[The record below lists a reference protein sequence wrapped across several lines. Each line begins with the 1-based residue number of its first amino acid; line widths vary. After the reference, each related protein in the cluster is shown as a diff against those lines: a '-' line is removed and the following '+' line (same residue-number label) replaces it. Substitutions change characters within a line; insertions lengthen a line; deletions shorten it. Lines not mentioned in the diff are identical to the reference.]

1 MTGQEAVELIHQE
14 AWTGRTPGLS
24 RTTEL
29 LRRVGDPHKK
39 LRFVHITGTN
49 GKGSTAAMVASV
61 LIQSG
66 RKTGLYTS
74 PHLWRFHERFQV
86 NGQPIP
92 DDTLG
97 RIAEQVI
104 QAARGMEDPA
114 TEFELMTA
122 VGMLYFAETQCDI
135 VVLEVGLGGRLD
147 STNVIPAPQVAVITN
162 IGLEHTQELGDTCAK
177 IAKEKAGIIKPGCS
191 VVLYHQ
197 GSDVEEVVRAVCQEQ
212 NADLTITAPQSLAM
226 LTSDRDGQ
234 TFLYRGQGPFHIGL
248 LGEYQV
254 FNATTAIEI
263 CWALRRNGWP
273 ITDAALAAGL
283 SQAKWP
289 ARMELVRRNPDV
301 ILDGGHNPQC
311 MEAIA
316 ESLGKLYPGKKVWF
330 LTGVLADKDYPAM
343 FRNILP
349 MAKGFVTIT
358 PDSPRALSDQDL
370 ADYLRAQGC
379 EAVPCDSNQQ
389 GVDTVLKLAGPED
402 VVCITGSLYMIGEV
416 RHQLGLC

>member
-1 MTGQEAVELIHQE
+1 
-14 AWTGRTPGLS
+14 
-24 RTTEL
+24 
-29 LRRVGDPHKK
+29 
-39 LRFVHITGTN
+39 
-49 GKGSTAAMVASV
+49 
-61 LIQSG
+61 
-66 RKTGLYTS
+66 
-74 PHLWRFHERFQV
+74 
-86 NGQPIP
+86 
-92 DDTLG
+92 
-97 RIAEQVI
+97 
-104 QAARGMEDPA
+104 MEDPA

-162 IGLEHTQELGDTCAK
+162 IGLEHTQELGDTRAK
-177 IAKEKAGIIKPGCS
+177 IAREKAGIIKPGCS

-212 NADLTITAPQSLAM
+212 NADLTITAPQSLAV

-273 ITDAALAAGL
+273 IPDAALAAGL

-289 ARMELVRRNPDV
+289 ARMELVRRSPDV

-349 MAKGFVTIT
+349 IAKGFVTIT

-370 ADYLRAQGC
+370 ADYLRAQGY
-379 EAVPCDSNQQ
+379 EAVPCDNNQQ